1 MELESLI
8 HNMYDVYNLHVGAHC
23 LDIFTPCTCSIHA
36 GGGQGK
42 LCHISITV
50 IQFLIEY
57 RYYYKYLSTIYY
69 LKDECFAMTA
79 NDK

>member
-8 HNMYDVYNLHVGAHC
+8 HKMYDVYNLHVGAHC
-23 LDIFTPCTCSIHA
+23 LDIFTPCSIQA

-42 LCHISITV
+42 MCHISIAV

-57 RYYYKYLSTIYY
+57 RYYYKYLSTIY

-79 NDK
+79 HDK